1 MGRFSS
7 IAKSVKAT
15 NSFKRSSKADSAASS
30 AADVESNRL
39 EETIVEPAHPAPRLG
54 ADVAPL
60 RSLTDRTLGSA
71 GHPDARLDLADLF
84 RRRLDERWRRA
95 EHCRIFGAGVGGSAG
110 AQPATE
116 SAHATEAC
124 PRLRTGCGGAV
135 GGGEAALE
143 RECAARGR
151 EHGAA
156 LRGQPAQ
163 AQGGAAC

>member
-39 EETIVEPAHPAPRLG
+39 EETVVEPAHPAPRLG

-60 RSLTDRTLGSA
+60 RSLTDRALGSA

-95 EHCRIFGAGVGGSAG
+95 EQCRIIVQYSTSLQGK
-110 AQPATE
+110 E
-116 SAHATEAC
+116 SGTYNVLQYRMICYEII
-124 PRLRTGCGGAV
+124 
-135 GGGEAALE
+135 
-143 RECAARGR
+143 
-151 EHGAA
+151 
-156 LRGQPAQ
+156 
-163 AQGGAAC
+163 